1 MITAGAIVLA
11 SFFVT
16 SSLVQLYNAST
27 KTEKGG
33 SLLSIQFT
41 PKHLFECC
49 ALLLFVGNGVLW
61 ALDTTGA
68 IDCSGAAN
76 FEFAVSTVAIVSS
89 IAFIAAFGEY
99 YLSTCMLNF
108 MGSVIIFT
116 NHVLNLNCI
125 CGSVACTLG
134 VVNFMLICVGFAQIM
149 VTPSQSHEPGK
160 AKSP

>member
-1 MITAGAIVLA
+1 MITAGAIVVA

-16 SSLVQLYNAST
+16 SSIVQLYNAST
-27 KTEKGG
+27 KTEKGD
-33 SLLSIQFT
+33 SLLGIEFT

-68 IDCSGAAN
+68 IDCSGAAD

-99 YLSTCMLNF
+99 YLSTFMLTF
-108 MGSVIIFT
+108 TGSVTIVA
-116 NHVLNLNCI
+116 NHVLSLDCI
-125 CGSVACTLG
+125 CGS
-134 VVNFMLICVGFAQIM
+134 
-149 VTPSQSHEPGK
+149 
-160 AKSP
+160 